1 MLSEK
6 EREVLQLIDENKEE
20 LIEYLRKLIS
30 FKTVTPAS
38 GGKAEGDDY
47 KKLQEF
53 VYKTLEEMGFTLDM
67 WEIDSST
74 LENFPGSGVEPERDL
89 SNMPVVVG
97 ELKGQ
102 GKGKSLILNGHY
114 DVVPVG
120 VIENWSHDPF
130 KGEIEDSKIFGR
142 GACDMKGGIAT
153 MIEAVK
159 LIQKAGIKLDGDLTA
174 QTVPEEEMSC
184 MGTLACCQKGYKA
197 DAAII
202 PEPTDLDVL
211 IAMRGSTGGKL
222 TVFGRAGHADEGVQ
236 PHWSVGGAVNA
247 ISKSVKMIQA
257 FEELTEEWK
266 TRPDKQHKLLN
277 PDMVMPTVIRG
288 GEWTVTYPEKVEIA
302 FNAPFIPGT
311 VNPGKEIEE
320 KIMSVAATDSWMKE
334 HPPKIEINGWMY
346 GAEIDENEP
355 IIKAAIEAS
364 RELGIEP
371 KLTGMDSLTDAI
383 HLINYS
389 KIPTI
394 SIGVDI
400 STAHKAD
407 EFADIGQLIKA
418 TKMIALTILRWCGY
432 S

>member
-6 EREVLQLIDENKEE
+6 EMKVLRLIDDHQGE

-47 KKLQEF
+47 KEFQDF
-53 VYKTLEEMGFTLDM
+53 VYKTLQEMGFTLDM
-67 WEIDSST
+67 WEVEAST
-74 LENFPGSGVEPERDL
+74 LENFPGSGVDPERDL

-97 ELKGQ
+97 ELKGS

-130 KGEIEDSKIFGR
+130 KGEIEDNKIYGR

-159 LIQKAGIKLDGDLTA
+159 FIQRAGIKLAGDLIV
-174 QTVPEEEMSC
+174 QTVPDEEKSC

-202 PEPTDLDVL
+202 PEFTDMNVL
-211 IAMRGSTGGKL
+211 IAMRGGTGGKI
-222 TVFGRAGHADEGVQ
+222 TVFGRSGHAEMTQ
-236 PHWSVGGAVNA
+236 PHWREGGAVNA
-247 ISKSVKMIQA
+247 ISKAVKVIQA
-257 FEELTEEWK
+257 LEQLTEEWR
-266 TRPDKQHKLLN
+266 TRPDKRHKFLD
-277 PDMVMPTVIRG
+277 PDIITPTLIKG
-288 GEWTVTYPEKVEIA
+288 GEWSVMYPEKVEIT
-302 FNAPFIPGT
+302 FDSMFIPSM
-311 VNPGKEIEE
+311 VNISKEIKD
-320 KIMSVAATDSWMKE
+320 KIMSVAATDPWMKE
-334 HPPKIEINGWMY
+334 HSPKIEIGGGIY
-346 GAEIDENEP
+346 GAEINENEP
-355 IIKAAIEAS
+355 IIKTAVETS
-364 RELGIEP
+364 RELGLEP
-371 KLTGMDSLTDAI
+371 KLIGYGSLTDAV

-389 KIPTI
+389 RIPTI
-394 SIGVDI
+394 SIGVDGH
-400 STAHKAD
+400 TAHKAD
-407 EFADIGQLIKA
+407 EFVDVGQLVKA
-418 TKMIALTILRWCGY
+418 TKVMALSILRWCEY

>member
-6 EREVLQLIDENKEE
+6 EKRVFQLIDENKDE

-38 GGKAEGDDY
+38 GGKAEGVDY
-47 KKLQEF
+47 RKLQEF

-67 WEIDSST
+67 WEVDAST
-74 LENFPGSGVEPERDL
+74 LENFPGSGLDPERDL

-97 ELKGQ
+97 ELKGS

-120 VIENWSHDPF
+120 MIENWRHDPF
-130 KGEIEDSKIFGR
+130 KGEVEDNKIYGR

-159 LIQKAGIKLDGDLTA
+159 LIQKAGIKLDGDLIV
-174 QTVPEEEMSC
+174 QTVPEEEMNC

-211 IAMRGSTGGKL
+211 IAMRGNAGGRL

-236 PHWSVGGAVNA
+236 PHWSAGGAVNA

-257 FEELTEEWK
+257 FEELTEEWR

-277 PDMVMPTVIRG
+277 PDVVIPTVIRG
-288 GEWTVTYPEKVEIA
+288 GEWAVTYPEKVEIV

-320 KIMSVAATDSWMKE
+320 KIMNVAATDPWMKE
-334 HPPKIEINGWMY
+334 HPPKIERDGWVY
-346 GAEIDENEP
+346 GTEIDENEP
-355 IIKAAIEAS
+355 IVKTAIEAS

-371 KLTGMDSLTDAI
+371 KLTGWDTLTDAI
-383 HLINYS
+383 HLVNYS

-394 SIGVDI
+394 SIGVDK

-407 EFADIGQLIKA
+407 EFADIDQLVKA
-418 TKMIALTILRWCGY
+418 TKVIALTILRWCGY